1 MSFLINNFVE
11 LTVTGL
17 VLGAVYG
24 LVALGYTL
32 VYGVLQLINFA
43 HSEVWMFGSF
53 AAVWVDRRPSA
64 SPRAARWP
72 VVIGVLLLALLAA
85 MAVSGG
91 VALLLERVAYRR
103 LIRLDAPKLVAL
115 ISAIGASFA
124 LAEFMGLR
132 DRIADFFGLR
142 DTLDPYV
149 RSARDNT
156 RFQNPLETEGV
167 FTVGGYT
174 VSNVDIIIIVSAIL
188 MMVALDQFIRR
199 TRTGRGIRAVAQDS
213 EAAAL
218 MGVNSNRVI
227 LATFLVGGIMAG
239 AAGAAVPDALRRH
252 PLQRRLPARRQ
263 GVHRRRPRR
272 HRQRPRRAARRLRPR
287 PGRELR
293 LGLFGSRV
301 DATSSPSCCWSSSC
315 CSGPPACSARPWGGP
330 AHERTAHPAPQ
341 GSTAAGCRPRP
352 SARPT
357 TRAQPLG
364 WDRGALARRVTALPR
379 PAKWALIGLL
389 VVFLYA
395 LPLLEIPI
403 LSTPGHATSARAVH
417 RGQLRARRPGAQHR
431 ARLRRPARPRL
442 RRLLRRRR
450 LHGRGASA
458 PSTAQLS
465 WWLLIPLAVVLTTIS
480 GILLG
485 APTLRVRGDYLA
497 IVTLGFGEIIR
508 LTALNLEWL
517 GAAQGH
523 HRACRARR
531 ASSCSRSRTWSGR
544 ARRRSSTSTTRRRS
558 CSSAWPTR
566 RRTTG

>member
-1 MSFLINNFVE
+1 MSFLIDNFVE

-53 AAVWVDRRPSA
+53 AAVWVTIALGVAPGSA
-64 SPRAARWP
+64 LPI
-72 VVIGVLLLALLAA
+72 VIGVLLLALLAA

-218 MGVNSNRVI
+218 MGVNRNRI
-227 LATFLVGGIMAG
+227 IRATFLVGGIMAG
-239 AAGAAVPDALRRH
+239 AAALLYLMRFGVTRWNAGFLLGVKAFTAAV
-252 PLQRRLPARRQ
+252 
-263 GVHRRRPRR
+263 
-272 HRQRPRRAARRLRPR
+272 
-287 PGRELR
+287 
-293 LGLFGSRV
+293 LGGIGNV
-301 DATSSPSCCWSSSC
+301 
-315 CSGPPACSARPWGGP
+315 
-330 AHERTAHPAPQ
+330 
-341 GSTAAGCRPRP
+341 
-352 SARPT
+352 
-357 TRAQPLG
+357 
-364 WDRGALARRVTALPR
+364 RGALLGGFILGLAENYGS
-379 PAKWALIGLL
+379 ALIGSEWRDVVAFLLL
-389 VVFLYA
+389 VV
-395 LPLLEIPI
+395 
-403 LSTPGHATSARAVH
+403 
-417 RGQLRARRPGAQHR
+417 
-431 ARLRRPARPRL
+431 
-442 RRLLRRRR
+442 
-450 LHGRGASA
+450 
-458 PSTAQLS
+458 
-465 WWLLIPLAVVLTTIS
+465 
-480 GILLG
+480 ILLFR
-485 APTLRVRGDYLA
+485 PTGL
-497 IVTLGFGEIIR
+497 LGES
-508 LTALNLEWL
+508 L
-517 GAAQGH
+517 
-523 HRACRARR
+523 
-531 ASSCSRSRTWSGR
+531 GR
-544 ARRRSSTSTTRRRS
+544 AR
-558 CSSAWPTR
+558 A
-566 RRTTG
+566 